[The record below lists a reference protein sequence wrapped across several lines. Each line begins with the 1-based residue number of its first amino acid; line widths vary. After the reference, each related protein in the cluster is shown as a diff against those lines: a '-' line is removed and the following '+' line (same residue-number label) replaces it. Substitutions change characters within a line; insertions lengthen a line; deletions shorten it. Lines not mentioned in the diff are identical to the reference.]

1 MGKEINKLIHR
12 RSNFRMGGW
21 PLTLVGAAGMFFM
34 AYVALHT
41 LITPLRRGSFDPA
54 QSDDIYLLVE
64 KGQPTSYFLTL
75 LVTSV
80 LCLGVGALLLKTVRK
95 INRKL
100 KGTQAEV
107 SRRRRVDELLNEDE

>member
-1 MGKEINKLIHR
+1 
-12 RSNFRMGGW
+12 MGGW

-41 LITPLRRGSFDPA
+41 LVTPLRRGSFDPA

-64 KGQPTSYFLTL
+64 KGDPTSYLMALAITFI
-75 LVTSV
+75 
-80 LCLGVGALLLKTVRK
+80 LCFGVGVWLLSKVRD
-95 INRKL
+95 INREL

-107 SRRRRVDELLNEDE
+107 NRRRRVDESLDEDE